1 MKNTANPCG
10 TSQSNDCGLGVVS
23 LLIRYGEGMSFKV
36 RFIQNL
42 SSLRAARFRHI
53 RIDPGDQAR
62 AEIDS
67 ATSN

>member
-1 MKNTANPCG
+1 MSEFPRRATTDQMSA
-10 TSQSNDCGLGVVS
+10 QDRSNECDSVYEEPNFVV
-23 LLIRYGEGMSFKV
+23 I

-53 RIDPGDQAR
+53 RVDPGDQAR